1 VSNLLNQLNDDM
13 KNALKSGDKARLN
26 VLRTTLAQLK
36 DERIRQQRELNDDDV
51 LTVLGRGVKSRK
63 DSVESYKKGGREDL
77 AEKEAFEISVLQ
89 SYLPEQM
96 TDEAIR
102 KEVATIIAETGAESI
117 KDMGKVMG
125 QAMARMKGK
134 ADGKKVQ
141 AIVRQMLDG

>member
-1 VSNLLNQLNDDM
+1 M